1 MDHSSF
7 VLQDYFGYYSFSV
20 SAVLKLSRGYKGPGS
35 HDMVTFAHSGM
46 NDQSDNKDLLELA
59 RQATDAYT
67 TLLGQGSKKTVGDLE
82 FIINDAVD
90 KLMSCKGNHTYAKMA
105 VVYMMKKQ
113 NENYCK
119 RFEILVRTAAHK
131 VLYTDEEETV
141 SNTSG
146 D

>member
-1 MDHSSF
+1 
-7 VLQDYFGYYSFSV
+7 
-20 SAVLKLSRGYKGPGS
+20 
-35 HDMVTFAHSGM
+35 M
-46 NDQSDNKDLLELA
+46 NGQSDNKDLLELA

-67 TLLGQGSKKTVGDLE
+67 ILLGQGPKKTVGDLE
-82 FIINDAVD
+82 FIINEAVD
-90 KLMSCKGNHTYAKMA
+90 KLMSCGGNHTYAKMA

-113 NENYCK
+113 NENSCK

-131 VLYTDEEETV
+131 VLYTEEETV